1 LANTPTK
8 RCAETHPD
16 NTDDFIVRFA
26 RCARTN
32 ITLRVSGRRAR
43 KGLLAC
49 WHKTHIQ
56 RNARRLSCFAPLL
69 RTQNAETA
77 KDKKGRRVARGE
89 VHEQG
94 GMCWYYTD
102 PSRTQGFWDYCR

>member
-1 LANTPTK
+1 LRAVEYH
-8 RCAETHPD
+8 A
-16 NTDDFIVRFA
+16 A
-26 RCARTN
+26 RIGQAST
-32 ITLRVSGRRAR
+32 

-49 WHKTHIQ
+49 WHKTHIH

-94 GMCWYYTD
+94 GMCWYDSD